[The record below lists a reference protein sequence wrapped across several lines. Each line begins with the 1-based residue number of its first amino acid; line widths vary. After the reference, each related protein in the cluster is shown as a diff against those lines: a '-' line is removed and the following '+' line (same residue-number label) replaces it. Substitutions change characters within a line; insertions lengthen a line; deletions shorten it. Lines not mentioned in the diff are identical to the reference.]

1 MIKFPNGDRGFF
13 GANTKVKGKKNVKK
27 NRATY
32 SQVTEG
38 ESQQPES
45 SRNRWKHNRVNQIKL
60 FHRNKFTSPYDKH
73 QIQQKRAFLAMLL

>member
-38 ESQQPES
+38 ES
-45 SRNRWKHNRVNQIKL
+45 
-60 FHRNKFTSPYDKH
+60 
-73 QIQQKRAFLAMLL
+73 